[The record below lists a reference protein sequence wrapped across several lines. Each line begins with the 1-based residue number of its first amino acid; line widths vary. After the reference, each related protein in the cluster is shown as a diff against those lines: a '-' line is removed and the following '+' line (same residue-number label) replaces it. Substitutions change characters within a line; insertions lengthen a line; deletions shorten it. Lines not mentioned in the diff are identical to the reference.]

1 LGRDGAYGPPSALLG
16 DKCKN
21 SGFRPL
27 FLIKYKEKGEKMENI
42 FHVIDFKK
50 SSAKKFSFDDK
61 IKKKYATYVGS
72 IEPAGNADFLLYI
85 LDKKIDFAGHDVL
98 LEENGNAYE
107 VLEIKDR
114 EMHEFKY
121 RDGSLHLRTIP
132 VVLKLI

>member
-1 LGRDGAYGPPSALLG
+1 
-16 DKCKN
+16 
-21 SGFRPL
+21 
-27 FLIKYKEKGEKMENI
+27 MENI